1 MLCANYGSLLILHCT
16 TTKQAYTHFHTILD
30 TLPYTAPPSHGQSA
44 EALAAYPTPEE
55 AAKALAEGHSPWP
68 PFGNP
73 RDLGIPADL
82 NQAIGKKFSYPHDG
96 WSINLQNNLYQIYS
110 YSLRIR

>member
-1 MLCANYGSLLILHCT
+1 MPAAIKNKEGNIMKCWTYDTRYGPFEIVP
-16 TTKQAYTHFHTILD
+16 LD
-30 TLPYTAPPSHGQSA
+30 GRYHIMHEG

-82 NQAIGKKFSYPHDG
+82 QQWHCRLLA
-96 WSINLQNNLYQIYS
+96 
-110 YSLRIR
+110 